1 MKYSN
6 DALTILSLLDTHAF
20 SKRIGIIHWD
30 SLVEAITTLH
40 AICHRADT
48 SAKDIARQ
56 VQCLKDSMPEQLF
69 FELIGRDEEL
79 QIIKATLPSGQKF
92 IKRFAEDWE
101 DLCSSPSS
109 MNDAQYPS
117 KSWPVWCNGKE
128 TVFVTEDCKVQIQDH
143 ISKQ

>member
-6 DALTILSLLDTHAF
+6 DALAILTLLETDAF

-30 SLVEAITTLH
+30 AAVESIAALH
-40 AICHRADT
+40 AICHRSDT
-48 SAKDIARQ
+48 SAKDIASHVRR
-56 VQCLKDSMPEQLF
+56 LKDSIPEKIF

-79 QIIKATLPSGQKF
+79 QIVKTTLPSGQKL

-101 DLCSSPSS
+101 DLCSSPSG
-109 MNDAQYPS
+109 MNDAQYPP

-128 TVFVTEDCKVQIQDH
+128 TVYVTVDCKVCVERH
-143 ISKQ
+143 EE